1 MITHRSIV
9 SCVALVLGFVLLVAS
24 GCANLNDPYSGGGG
38 GYGINAPYYGGN
50 GNGGGV
56 GYGGYGNG
64 GYGNG
69 GYGNGGYGNGGYNNN
84 RREQQELE
92 RERERLENERKRLQ
106 RERENV
112 YRAPAAPPPPP
123 PRQVFER
130 CPAGFSPSERKC
142 TQDERRRGC
151 RDMRLPGGLGCVDR

>member
-1 MITHRSIV
+1 MITHRSII

-38 GYGINAPYYGGN
+38 GYGSNAPYYGGN

-69 GYGNGGYGNGGYNNN
+69 GYDNGGYNNN

-92 RERERLENERKRLQ
+92 RERERLENERERLE

-112 YRAPAAPPPPP
+112 YRPPAAP

-130 CPAGFSPSERKC
+130 CPAGFTPSEQKC

>member
-1 MITHRSIV
+1 MITHRSII

-38 GYGINAPYYGGN
+38 GYGGY
-50 GNGGGV
+50 GNGG
-56 GYGGYGNG
+56 YG

-112 YRAPAAPPPPP
+112 YRAPAAPPPP
-123 PRQVFER
+123 RQVFER

>member
-38 GYGINAPYYGGN
+38 GYGSNAPYYGGN

-56 GYGGYGNG
+56 GY
-64 GYGNG
+64 G

-92 RERERLENERKRLQ
+92 RERERLENERERLE

-112 YRAPAAPPPPP
+112 YRPPAAP

>member
-24 GCANLNDPYSGGGG
+24 GCANLNDPFGGGG
-38 GYGINAPYYGGN
+38 GGG
-50 GNGGGV
+50 

-92 RERERLENERKRLQ
+92 RERERLENERERLE

-112 YRAPAAPPPPP
+112 YRPPAAP

-130 CPAGFSPSERKC
+130 CPAGFTPSEQKC

>member
-1 MITHRSIV
+1 MITHRSII

-38 GYGINAPYYGGN
+38 GYGSNAPYYGGN

-69 GYGNGGYGNGGYNNN
+69 GYGNGGYDNGGYNNN

-92 RERERLENERKRLQ
+92 RERERLENERERLE

-112 YRAPAAPPPPP
+112 YRPPAAP

-130 CPAGFSPSERKC
+130 CPAGFTPSEQKC

>member
-1 MITHRSIV
+1 MITHRSII

-38 GYGINAPYYGGN
+38 GYGSNAPYYGGN

-69 GYGNGGYGNGGYNNN
+69 GYNNN

-92 RERERLENERKRLQ
+92 LERERLENERKRLQ

-112 YRAPAAPPPPP
+112 YRAPAAPPPP
-123 PRQVFER
+123 RQVFER
-130 CPAGFSPSERKC
+130 CPAGFTPSEQKC

>member
-24 GCANLNDPYSGGGG
+24 GCANLNDPFGGGGGGG
-38 GYGINAPYYGGN
+38 GYGGYGN
-50 GNGGGV
+50 
-56 GYGGYGNG
+56 GGYGNG

-92 RERERLENERKRLQ
+92 RERERLENERERLE

-112 YRAPAAPPPPP
+112 YRPPAAP

-130 CPAGFSPSERKC
+130 CPAGFTPSEQKC

>member
-1 MITHRSIV
+1 MITHRSII

-24 GCANLNDPYSGGGG
+24 GCANLNDPFGGGGGGG
-38 GYGINAPYYGGN
+38 GYGGY
-50 GNGGGV
+50 GNGGYGN
-56 GYGGYGNG
+56 GGYGNG

-92 RERERLENERKRLQ
+92 RERERLENERERLE

-112 YRAPAAPPPPP
+112 YRPPAAP

-130 CPAGFSPSERKC
+130 CPAGFTPSEQKC

>member
-24 GCANLNDPYSGGGG
+24 GCANLNDPFGGGGGGG
-38 GYGINAPYYGGN
+38 GYGGY
-50 GNGGGV
+50 GNGGYGN
-56 GYGGYGNG
+56 GGYGNG

-92 RERERLENERKRLQ
+92 RERERLENERERLE

-112 YRAPAAPPPPP
+112 YRPPAAP

-130 CPAGFSPSERKC
+130 CPAGFTPSEQKC

>member
-1 MITHRSIV
+1 MITHRSII

-24 GCANLNDPYSGGGG
+24 GCANLNDPFGGGGGGG
-38 GYGINAPYYGGN
+38 GYGGYGN
-50 GNGGGV
+50 
-56 GYGGYGNG
+56 GGYGNG

-92 RERERLENERKRLQ
+92 RERERLENERERLE

-112 YRAPAAPPPPP
+112 YRPPAAP

-130 CPAGFSPSERKC
+130 CPAGFTPSEQKC